1 MKLWKKREHLRK
13 IDLKKTCGRPREDF
27 SRHPHFRKQEYYFFG
42 LRTVLFQNFK
52 DVGKFQWATCL
63 TPNKGFNWRE
73 WLPQKGMHRGA
84 VSSVLKEVQKYR
96 ITKEQSLA
104 MNL

>member
-52 DVGKFQWATCL
+52 DVG
-63 TPNKGFNWRE
+63 NSHRE
-73 WLPQKGMHRGA
+73 MLSRKKLIDYSNISMGDMSH
-84 VSSVLKEVQKYR
+84 
-96 ITKEQSLA
+96 TK
-104 MNL
+104 